1 MVTDSLFSYRY
12 GNSFLH
18 RCPAWGKLLFIPVIS
33 IFVFCF
39 PQYVCIGLIIFQL
52 LLALFL
58 GFSIL
63 EILNDLRPVFYYALI
78 LLFVKILS
86 VGSQLIMLLFNPE
99 SFSFKTFLLSNFSW
113 DTEKTTVFLLMKIF
127 CLMQT
132 TSIMFKTTTALQIRE
147 CFKHFDA
154 LSMFISF
161 IPITSR
167 LWSQTKKAWFARGGK
182 KGIKMY
188 IVLLPVLFSS
198 GMKKAWNM
206 ACAVQVRTQNSVNQ

>member
-1 MVTDSLFSYRY
+1 MFVDSLFNYRY

-18 RCPAWGKLLFIPVIS
+18 RAPAWCKLILIPVVS

-39 PQYVCIGLIIFQL
+39 PPYVCIGLIFVQL

-58 GFSIL
+58 RFSL
-63 EILNDLRPVFYYALI
+63 SEILNDLRPVFYYALI

-86 VGSQLIMLLFNPE
+86 VGSQLIMLLFNSEP
-99 SFSFKTFLLSNFSW
+99 FSIKTFLLSNFSW
-113 DTEKTTVFLLMKIF
+113 ETEKPTNILLMKIF

-147 CFKHFDA
+147 CFKSFDA
-154 LSMFISF
+154 LSMCISF

-167 LWSQTKKAWFARGGK
+167 LWTQTKKAWFARGGK

-188 IVLLPVLFSS
+188 IVLLPVLFST

-206 ACAVQVRTQNSVNQ
+206 ARAVQVRTTQ

>member
-1 MVTDSLFSYRY
+1 MVIDSLFSYKY
-12 GNSFLH
+12 GNTFLH
-18 RCPAWGKLLFIPVIS
+18 RTPAWCKLIFIPVVS
-33 IFVFCF
+33 IFIFCF
-39 PQYVCIGLIIFQL
+39 PPYVCIGLIFVQL

-58 GFSIL
+58 RFSFS

-86 VGSQLIMLLFNPE
+86 VGSQLIMLLFNSEP
-99 SFSFKTFLLSNFSW
+99 FSIKTFLLSNFSW
-113 DTEKTTVFLLMKIF
+113 ETEKPTVILLMKIF

-147 CFKHFDA
+147 CFKSFDA

-167 LWSQTKKAWFARGGK
+167 LWTQTKKAWFARGGK

-188 IVLLPVLFSS
+188 IFLLPVLFST

-206 ACAVQVRTQNSVNQ
+206 ARAVQVRTTQ

>member
-1 MVTDSLFSYRY
+1 MVIDSLFSYKY
-12 GNSFLH
+12 GNTFLH
-18 RCPAWGKLLFIPVIS
+18 RAPAWCKLIFIPVVS
-33 IFVFCF
+33 IFIFCF
-39 PQYVCIGLIIFQL
+39 PPYICIGLIIVQL

-58 GFSIL
+58 SFSFS

-99 SFSFKTFLLSNFSW
+99 PFSIKTFLLSNFSW
-113 DTEKTTVFLLMKIF
+113 ETEKPTILLLMKIF

-147 CFKHFDA
+147 CFKSFDA

-167 LWSQTKKAWFARGGK
+167 LWTQTKKAWFARGGK

-188 IVLLPVLFSS
+188 IVLLPVLFST

-206 ACAVQVRTQNSVNQ
+206 ARAVQVRTQNSVNQ

>member
-1 MVTDSLFSYRY
+1 MDSLFNYKY
-12 GNSFLH
+12 GNTFLH
-18 RCPAWGKLLFIPVIS
+18 RSPAWCKLIFIPVIS
-33 IFVFCF
+33 IFIFCF
-39 PQYVCIGLIIFQL
+39 PSYVCLGLIFVQL
-52 LLALFL
+52 LLAFFL
-58 GFSIL
+58 GFAIA

-78 LLFVKILS
+78 LFFVKILS
-86 VGSQLIMLLFNPE
+86 LSLQLIMLR
-99 SFSFKTFLLSNFSW
+99 FSSEPLSIKVFLLSNFSCE
-113 DTEKTTVFLLMKIF
+113 TEKSTIFLLMKIF

-147 CFKHFDA
+147 CFKSFDA

-167 LWSQTKKAWFARGGK
+167 LWTQTKKAWFARSGK

-188 IVLLPVLFSS
+188 IVLLPVLFST

-206 ACAVQVRTQNSVNQ
+206 ARAVQVRTQNSVN

>member
-1 MVTDSLFSYRY
+1 VDSLFNYRY
-12 GNSFLH
+12 GNSLLH
-18 RCPAWGKLLFIPVIS
+18 RCPTWCKLLFIPVIS
-33 IFVFCF
+33 IIIFCF
-39 PQYVCIGLIIFQL
+39 PPYVCIGLIFVQL

-58 GFSIL
+58 RFSFS

-86 VGSQLIMLLFNPE
+86 VGLQLIMLLFNSE
-99 SFSFKTFLLSNFSW
+99 HFSIKTFFLSNFSW
-113 DTEKTTVFLLMKIF
+113 ETEKPTVILLMKIF

-147 CFKHFDA
+147 CFKSFDA

-167 LWSQTKKAWFARGGK
+167 LWTQTKKAWFARGGK

-188 IVLLPVLFSS
+188 IVLLPVLFST

-206 ACAVQVRTQNSVNQ
+206 ARAVQVRTQNSVNQ

>member
-1 MVTDSLFSYRY
+1 MVIDSLFSYKY
-12 GNSFLH
+12 DNTFLH
-18 RCPAWGKLLFIPVIS
+18 RAPAWCKLIFIPVVS
-33 IFVFCF
+33 IFIFCF
-39 PQYVCIGLIIFQL
+39 PPYVCSGLIFVQL

-58 GFSIL
+58 RFSFS
-63 EILNDLRPVFYYALI
+63 EILNDLRPVYYHALI

-86 VGSQLIMLLFNPE
+86 VGSQLIMLLFNSEP
-99 SFSFKTFLLSNFSW
+99 FSIKTFLLSNFSW
-113 DTEKTTVFLLMKIF
+113 ETEKPTVILLMKIF
-127 CLMQT
+127 CLMQI

-147 CFKHFDA
+147 CFKSFDA

-167 LWSQTKKAWFARGGK
+167 LWTQTKKAWFARGGK

-188 IVLLPVLFSS
+188 IVLLPVLFST

-206 ACAVQVRTQNSVNQ
+206 ARAVQVRTQNSVNQ

>member
-1 MVTDSLFSYRY
+1 MVIDSLFSYKY
-12 GNSFLH
+12 GNTFLH
-18 RCPAWGKLLFIPVIS
+18 RAPAWCKLIFIPVVS
-33 IFVFCF
+33 IFIFCF
-39 PQYVCIGLIIFQL
+39 PPYVCIGLIFVQL
-52 LLALFL
+52 LLDLFL
-58 GFSIL
+58 RFLFS

-86 VGSQLIMLLFNPE
+86 VGSQLIMILFNSEP
-99 SFSFKTFLLSNFSW
+99 FSIKTFLLSNFSW
-113 DTEKTTVFLLMKIF
+113 ETEKTTVILLMKIF

-147 CFKHFDA
+147 CFKSFDA

-167 LWSQTKKAWFARGGK
+167 LWTQTKKAWFARGGK

-188 IVLLPVLFSS
+188 IVLLPVLFST

-206 ACAVQVRTQNSVNQ
+206 ARTVQVRTTQ

>member
-1 MVTDSLFSYRY
+1 MVIDSLFSYKY
-12 GNSFLH
+12 GNTFLH
-18 RCPAWGKLLFIPVIS
+18 RAPAWCKLIFIPVVS
-33 IFVFCF
+33 IFIFCF
-39 PQYVCIGLIIFQL
+39 PPYICIGLIIVQL

-58 GFSIL
+58 RFSFS

-99 SFSFKTFLLSNFSW
+99 PFSIKTFLLSNFSW
-113 DTEKTTVFLLMKIF
+113 ETEKPTILLLMKIF

-147 CFKHFDA
+147 CFKSFDA

-167 LWSQTKKAWFARGGK
+167 LWTQTKKAWFARGGK

-188 IVLLPVLFSS
+188 IVLLPVLFST

-206 ACAVQVRTQNSVNQ
+206 ARAVQVRTTQ

>member
-1 MVTDSLFSYRY
+1 MFVDSLFNYRY
-12 GNSFLH
+12 DNSFLH
-18 RCPAWGKLLFIPVIS
+18 RCPAWCKLIFIPVVS
-33 IFVFCF
+33 IFIFCF
-39 PQYVCIGLIIFQL
+39 PPYICIGLIIVQL

-58 GFSIL
+58 HFSFS

-86 VGSQLIMLLFNPE
+86 VGSQLIMLLFNSE
-99 SFSFKTFLLSNFSW
+99 SFSIKTFFLSNFSW
-113 DTEKTTVFLLMKIF
+113 ETEKPTVILLMKIF

-147 CFKHFDA
+147 CFKSFDA

-167 LWSQTKKAWFARGGK
+167 LWTQTKKAWFARGGK
-182 KGIKMY
+182 KVIKMY
-188 IVLLPVLFSS
+188 IVLLPVLFST
-198 GMKKAWNM
+198 GIKKAWNM
-206 ACAVQVRTQNSVNQ
+206 ARAVQVRTTQ